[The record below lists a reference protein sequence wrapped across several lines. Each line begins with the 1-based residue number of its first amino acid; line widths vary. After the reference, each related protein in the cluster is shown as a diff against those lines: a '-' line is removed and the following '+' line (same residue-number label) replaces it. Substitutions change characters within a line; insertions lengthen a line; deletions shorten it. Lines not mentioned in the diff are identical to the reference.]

1 MECYEKALEINLEND
16 ETWANKGVLLRKLG
30 KYEEALECFEKALE
44 INPEFADAWK
54 WKGIILEDLKKPE
67 ESLKCYKKA
76 LKLNPP
82 KQNTMVHARK
92 NTTKTRQTQ
101 RSTKML

>member
-1 MECYEKALEINLEND
+1 MEME
-16 ETWANKGVLLRKLG
+16 RH
-30 KYEEALECFEKALE
+30 
-44 INPEFADAWK
+44 NPRRPQKTRGSPEM
-54 WKGIILEDLKKPE
+54 LQESPQTKPQ
-67 ESLKCYKKA
+67 
-76 LKLNPP
+76 